1 MLVRTITQL
10 PEPSGNSFTSGY
22 VEMSIPSDLVSSKY
36 TSYKVAEKT
45 IAESINNQTSTLIED
60 VFGLR
65 DSRLA
70 AIKVNSMLSAV
81 DVLSSGNQ
89 IGPTAAGLEQSISGI
104 KCFSYWPAIRMPAS
118 SFPVTLAS
126 DERLSGY
133 QNYLA
138 GGIGD
143 LVPNVSKVN
152 DIMLSQPVYFSTEDS
167 IVAEGNPL
175 PSNTTSSGKPGTL
188 SYQKT
193 IGSGKFYFW
202 RIEQNSD
209 DSSEYVY
216 DTRSNSID
224 GYEEMRDTGQLVMW
238 GWLADNGTVEAQN
251 AWVGLFASM
260 KSEGNDTTQTIDIP
274 ISIQPWIRGQYASTL
289 QYVSFNVPVKKGLKL
304 KVKTGFQVSNANSG
318 FQSGNTL
325 TFTDRWVPNAFFGYI
340 IKS

>member
-10 PEPSGNSFTSGY
+10 PEPSNNSFTSGY
-22 VEMSIPSDLVSSKY
+22 VEMSIPSGNKY

-45 IAESINNQTSTLIED
+45 LANSINYQTSSLMEE
-60 VFGLR
+60 VFGLK

-70 AIKVNSMLSAV
+70 PVKANIMLSAL

-89 IGPTAAGLEQSISGI
+89 IGSSGLNQSIAGI
-104 KCFSYWPAIRMPAS
+104 KCFSYWPAIRKAATDFPA
-118 SFPVTLAS
+118 TLDS
-126 DERLSGY
+126 DTLLSAY
-133 QNYLA
+133 KNYLA
-138 GGIGD
+138 GGVGD

-152 DIMLSQPVYFSTEDS
+152 DMMLSQPVYFSTEGS

-175 PSNTTSSGKPGTL
+175 PSNTASNGVPGTL

-209 DSSEYVY
+209 DSSEYIY
-216 DTRSNSID
+216 DTRSNSTD
-224 GYEEMRDTGQLVMW
+224 SYEEMRDTGQLVMW
-238 GWLADNGTVEAQN
+238 GWLADNGAVEAQN

-260 KSEGNDTTQTIDIP
+260 KSEGNDTTQTSDIP

-340 IKS
+340 IKSH